1 MLARWPPLWRNLSL
15 AAAIGLV
22 AWFAWT
28 VRGALNPLLVGLL
41 LAYMLHPMVLQLE
54 RRGWS
59 KTLAVNVIFVTA
71 FLLVGLMAV
80 ALVWQG
86 RMLWLDLTRESG
98 ALARIEQQVF
108 EAGVRF
114 QRLLHDWGLMAP
126 PPAETAEPVVTAPG
140 TELRALMGELV
151 EWLRSDEGA
160 SEAGKAGLAA
170 AGGAL
175 AVVRRLFG
183 SLLTFLGW
191 TVLVPIYTWFLL
203 FELERIGRF
212 VVPYVP
218 REDRTRFQR
227 IGSQTKE
234 MLGNFF
240 RGRVLVMLLKGLVLA
255 GILAVAGVPYAFLLG
270 ILAGVLSIIPF
281 AGPALGYGMAF
292 LLSLLEHSVPG
303 AAIRTAIVWSLG
315 ELIENYVL
323 IPKIMGESLGLHP
336 VVVIAAF
343 MIFGSALGMFGLLL
357 ALPLTA
363 TVVILARELVLP
375 MWREWAENRSPIAKP
390 PDVA

>member
-1 MLARWPPLWRNLSL
+1 
-15 AAAIGLV
+15 
-22 AWFAWT
+22 
-28 VRGALNPLLVGLL
+28 
-41 LAYMLHPMVLQLE
+41 
-54 RRGWS
+54 
-59 KTLAVNVIFVTA
+59 
-71 FLLVGLMAV
+71 
-80 ALVWQG
+80 
-86 RMLWLDLTRESG
+86 
-98 ALARIEQQVF
+98 
-108 EAGVRF
+108 
-114 QRLLHDWGLMAP
+114 
-126 PPAETAEPVVTAPG
+126 
-140 TELRALMGELV
+140 
-151 EWLRSDEGA
+151 
-160 SEAGKAGLAA
+160 
-170 AGGAL
+170 
-175 AVVRRLFG
+175 VRRVFG